1 MENNFDDSFYLIFET
16 SSNSSFEDSFKIEKD
31 IFMNIKNLETQEKIN
46 NNNIL
51 NKKRK
56 KYLSEEERKIEKR
69 RKNKEAAKKSREKKR
84 KELKFLYEENKKLKN
99 QIELLKNFLSEN
111 LCKKCLNKIKN
122 RKINISM

>member
-31 IFMNIKNLETQEKIN
+31 IFMNIKNSETQETN

-111 LCKKCLNKIKN
+111 LCEKCLNTMKN
-122 RKINISM
+122 FQTN